1 MKYREGEALHFAA
14 SAKLMKL
21 SGSNEKGLVI
31 SKDSPFRA
39 GSLKDPSNGPW
50 KEDSNG
56 ALWITTERI
65 GFRGK
70 KEAFTLEIADLDHAE
85 LDHGPLRF
93 FEKGKE
99 IPKAVRI
106 DDYEMAGVILTNLL
120 QR

>member
-1 MKYREGEALHFAA
+1 METLGTVLISAAALIVVLGTLVLTHELGHYLA
-14 SAKLMKL
+14 AKLLGFGVVAFSIGM
-21 SGSNEKGLVI
+21 
-31 SKDSPFRA
+31 
-39 GSLKDPSNGPW
+39 GPL
-50 KEDSNG
+50 
-56 ALWITTERI
+56 LWQR
-65 GFRGK
+65 RGK

-99 IPKAVRI
+99 MPKAVRI

>member
-21 SGSNEKGLVI
+21 SGTNEKGLVI
-31 SKDSPFRA
+31 SKDSPFRREA
-39 GSLKDPSNGPW
+39 SRIPAMVLGRR
-50 KEDSNG
+50 DSNG

-93 FEKGKE
+93 EGE
-99 IPKAVRI
+99 RNAESRPQSI
-106 DDYEMAGVILTNLL
+106 DYEMAGVILTNLL

>member
-1 MKYREGEALHFAA
+1 MKP
-14 SAKLMKL
+14 
-21 SGSNEKGLVI
+21 SGTNEKGLVDF
-31 SKDSPFRA
+31 KDPPFRA

-93 FEKGKE
+93 FEKGKKKCRK
-99 IPKAVRI
+99 PSASMTTRWR
-106 DDYEMAGVILTNLL
+106 GVILTNLL